1 MDKEFIKERISTIRN
16 SKNISARSL
25 SLNLGMSSEYVNQV
39 ENGRLMPSLDFIMN
53 FCDYFNISVAEF
65 FDETIKN
72 PKKYQDLIQELNKMS
87 QPELQQIIDLT
98 KLINKNKK
106 WHFAYVIFLSINLS
120 ISLCLIYLYINLK
133 C

>member
-1 MDKEFIKERISTIRN
+1 MDKEFVKERISTIKN

-39 ENGRLMPSLDFIMN
+39 KNGRLMPSLDFIMN

-65 FDETIKN
+65 FDETIKD

-98 KLINKNKK
+98 KLINKK
-106 WHFAYVIFLSINLS
+106 
-120 ISLCLIYLYINLK
+120 
-133 C
+133 

>member
-1 MDKEFIKERISTIRN
+1 MDKEFIKERILTIRN
-16 SKNISARSL
+16 LKNISARNL
-25 SLNLGMSSEYVNQV
+25 SLNLGMSSEYVNQD

-65 FDETIKN
+65 FDKTIKN

-87 QPELQQIIDLT
+87 QPELQQIIDLV
-98 KLINKNKK
+98 KLINNKK
-106 WHFAYVIFLSINLS
+106 QHFACVIFLSINLS
-120 ISLCLIYLYINLK
+120 ISLRLIYLYIILK